1 LVAGQLAGRFGK
13 SFHGP
18 TGQWAKGFKLLIS
31 KNVIK
36 KFSWKTFQVRNAK
49 SGTFEMEAGQTIT
62 LTALSTHLLVGL
74 SRAMILFIV
83 SSGLSF
89 VLGVLR
95 VPNVAHGSLYM
106 IGAFAAH
113 SIAGALGGGSF
124 GFWSALILAPLVV
137 AAVSFIAE
145 RSLFCHLYEREHLM
159 LLLFTFALMLILGDL
174 TKLIWGA
181 DYRSIMAPKI
191 LQGSVSIIATPF
203 PKYNLF
209 LLGIGPIVAI
219 GLWLFS
225 NKTKIGKIA
234 RAAAVDR
241 EMVGAIGINVS
252 WVFAFAFVLGCFL
265 AGLAGALVSP
275 TISVTIGMDHNI
287 IIETFLIVTIGGLG
301 NMWGAMVGSLI
312 FGVTQSFGV
321 LFWPQ
326 FAIVFPYL
334 AVVIVLTLKP
344 TAC

>member
-1 LVAGQLAGRFGK
+1 MEGGQAINLA
-13 SFHGP
+13 
-18 TGQWAKGFKLLIS
+18 
-31 KNVIK
+31 
-36 KFSWKTFQVRNAK
+36 
-49 SGTFEMEAGQTIT
+49 
-62 LTALSTHLLVGL
+62 ALSITFLVGL

-83 SSGLSF
+83 TSGLSF

-106 IGAFAAH
+106 IGAFAAY
-113 SIAGALGGGSF
+113 SISMLFGGGSV
-124 GFWSALILAPLVV
+124 GFWLALIFAPLVV
-137 AAVSFIAE
+137 ALISLVAE
-145 RSLFCHLYEREHLM
+145 RSLFCHLYQREHLM

-174 TKLIWGA
+174 TKMVWGA
-181 DYRSIMAPKI
+181 DYRSIMPPSL
-191 LQGSVSIIATPF
+191 LQGSVSVFGSPF

-209 LLGIGPIVAI
+209 LLIIGPLVAI

-225 NKTKIGKIA
+225 AKTKIGKIA
-234 RAAAVDR
+234 RAAAVDM

-265 AGLAGALVSP
+265 AGLGGALVSP
-275 TISVTIGMDHNI
+275 ITSVTLGMDHDI
-287 IIETFLIVTIGGLG
+287 IIEAFLIVTIGGLG
-301 NMWGAMVGSLI
+301 NMWGALVGSLI
-312 FGVTQSFGV
+312 FGITQAFGV

-344 TAC
+344 TGMLKSVW

>member
-1 LVAGQLAGRFGK
+1 MEDGQGITLAG
-13 SFHGP
+13 
-18 TGQWAKGFKLLIS
+18 
-31 KNVIK
+31 
-36 KFSWKTFQVRNAK
+36 
-49 SGTFEMEAGQTIT
+49 
-62 LTALSTHLLVGL
+62 LSIHLLVGL

-106 IGAFAAH
+106 IGAFAAY
-113 SIAGALGGGSF
+113 SISTAFGGGPT
-124 GFWSALILAPLVV
+124 GFWLALFISPFVV
-137 AAVSFIAE
+137 AGISLIAE
-145 RSLFCHLYEREHLM
+145 RLLFCHLYEREHLM

-174 TKLIWGA
+174 TKMIWGA
-181 DYRSIMAPKI
+181 DYRSIMAPPF
-191 LQGSVSIIATPF
+191 LQGSVSIFNSPF

-209 LLGIGPIVAI
+209 LLVIGPIVAI

-252 WVFAFAFVLGCFL
+252 WVFAFAFIIGCFL
-265 AGLAGALVSP
+265 AGLGGALVSP
-275 TISVTIGMDHNI
+275 TISVTLGMDHDI
-287 IIETFLIVTIGGLG
+287 IIEAFLIVTIGGLG

-312 FGVTQSFGV
+312 FGITQSFGV

-326 FAIVFPYL
+326 FAIVFPYA

-344 TAC
+344 TGMLKSVW

>member
-1 LVAGQLAGRFGK
+1 M
-13 SFHGP
+13 
-18 TGQWAKGFKLLIS
+18 QWS
-31 KNVIK
+31 E
-36 KFSWKTFQVRNAK
+36 TY
-49 SGTFEMEAGQTIT
+49 
-62 LTALSTHLLVGL
+62 TAAALGSHLLVGL

-83 SSGLSF
+83 TSGLSF

-106 IGAFAAH
+106 IGAFAAF
-113 SIAGALGGGSF
+113 SIVNALGGSAPA
-124 GFWSALILAPLVV
+124 FWAALLLAPLIV
-137 AAVSFIAE
+137 AAVSLVAE
-145 RSLFCHLYEREHLM
+145 RALFCHLYEREHLM

-174 TKLIWGA
+174 VKMVWGA
-181 DYRSIMAPKI
+181 DYRSIMAPAF
-191 LQGSVSIIATPF
+191 LRGSVPVFGSPF

-209 LLGIGPIVAI
+209 LLVVGPVVAV

-225 NKTKIGKIA
+225 SRTRIGKIA

-241 EMVGAIGINVS
+241 EMVGAVGINVS

-265 AGLAGALVSP
+265 AGLGGALVAP
-275 TISVTIGMDHNI
+275 TVSVTLGMDHDI
-287 IIETFLIVTIGGLG
+287 IIEAFLIVTIGGLG

-326 FAIVFPYL
+326 FAIVFPYV
-334 AVVIVLTLKP
+334 AVVIVLTLRPKGLLKSVW
-344 TAC
+344 